1 MSAKRVIE
9 IVNKGTYAPLSNYCM
24 ISCIDMGPFP
34 SILHAYYYFMMAK
47 YPQKQTAVLACRHIG
62 EVLDIMGPDIYAA
75 CSIISKFNTSYNYK
89 KTYEI
94 LWTLL
99 ATKIY
104 NNPLCKRLLLMTEF
118 ADLRMM
124 NGSDNVLGIG
134 KGRRGLNI
142 SGKILM
148 EIRTYFQTITIA
160 EKSICRA
167 KTLVSVDEK
176 TLAHERQVIDNG
188 LKFAIDVLSSTAKD
202 TANVDHS
209 NALLEVEDA
218 LHIVSHH
225 IDYELGTFN
234 HEENYPFRMTPVP
247 FVEEFIPINLTE
259 TSDQI

>member
-24 ISCIDMGPFP
+24 ISCVDIGPFP
-34 SILHAYYYFMMAK
+34 SILHAYYYCMLVK
-47 YPQKQTAVLACRHIG
+47 YPQKQAAVLACRHIS
-62 EVLDIMGPDIYAA
+62 EVLDIMGPDIYTT
-75 CSIISKFNTSYNYK
+75 CSVVSKFNASYNYH

-148 EIRTYFQTITIA
+148 EIRTYFQTMLVA

-167 KTLVSVDEK
+167 KTLEYVDK
-176 TLAHERQVIDNG
+176 TTLAHEQQVIDAG
-188 LKFAIDVLSSTAKD
+188 LKYAIDVLASSVKNT
-202 TANVDHS
+202 TNVDHS
-209 NALLEVEDA
+209 GDLLEASEA
-218 LHIVSHH
+218 LHTVCEHIVV
-225 IDYELGTFN
+225 DLGDFN
-234 HEENYPFRMTPVP
+234 HDENYEFRMTPLP
-247 FVEEFIPINLTE
+247 PDEEFYPINF
-259 TSDQI
+259 SDTAVQI

>member
-24 ISCIDMGPFP
+24 VSCIDIGPFP
-34 SILHAYYYFMMAK
+34 SILHAYYYFMLAK
-47 YPQKQTAVLACRHIG
+47 YPQKQAAVLNCRHIA
-62 EVLDIMGPDIYAA
+62 EVLDIMGPDVYAA
-75 CSIISKFNTSYNYK
+75 CSIVSKFNTSYNYN

-176 TLAHERQVIDNG
+176 TLAHERQVIDKG

-218 LHIVSHH
+218 LHEVSHH
-225 IDYELGTFN
+225 IDCELGTFN
-234 HEENYPFRMTPVP
+234 NEENYEFRMTPIP
-247 FVEEFIPINLTE
+247 FVETV
-259 TSDQI
+259 DQI